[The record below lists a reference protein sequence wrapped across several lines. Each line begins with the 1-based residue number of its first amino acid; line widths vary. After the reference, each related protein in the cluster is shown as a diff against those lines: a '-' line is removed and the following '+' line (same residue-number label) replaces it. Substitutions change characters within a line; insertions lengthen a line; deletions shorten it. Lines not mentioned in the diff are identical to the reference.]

1 MMTENVCVYVGAS
14 GFCLH
19 TVDLRKIC
27 TFSVSLI
34 MCTILELLNL
44 TVWCGAK
51 TKSGWTVIFAKSYGN
66 FEIFLPPLSPHK
78 TPNFTLHQMEREI
91 FVWMYG

>member
-34 MCTILELLNL
+34 ICTILELLNL

-66 FEIFLPPLSPHK
+66 FEIFLPPSQDGNSNLA
-78 TPNFTLHQMEREI
+78 FQL
-91 FVWMYG
+91 V